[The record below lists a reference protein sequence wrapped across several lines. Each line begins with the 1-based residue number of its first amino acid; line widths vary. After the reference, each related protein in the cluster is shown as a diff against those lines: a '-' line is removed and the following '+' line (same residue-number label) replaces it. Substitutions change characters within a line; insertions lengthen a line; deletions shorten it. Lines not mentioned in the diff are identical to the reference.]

1 MRRYFSKTILTLL
14 FLFSLLFPLGQALA
28 WSFAGDTGLDTSA
41 EETGHLDQKLFG
53 RDSKLESGQA
63 ISSIIGA
70 VLSFVG
76 VIFLVVMIYG
86 GILWMTARGNEQ
98 RVDTAKNLIIDAVV
112 GLVIVT
118 AAYAISYFVTNLLT
132 TETNT
137 LNLNQ

>member
-1 MRRYFSKTILTLL
+1 MRTYFSKTLIIIL
-14 FLFSLLFPLGQALA
+14 FAFSLLFPLGQALA
-28 WSFAGDTGLDTSA
+28 WSFAGDTGLDTA
-41 EETGHLDQKLFG
+41 AGETGHLNQKLFG
-53 RDSKLESGQA
+53 RDSKLESGEA
-63 ISSIIGA
+63 ISSIIGS
-70 VLSFVG
+70 VLSFLG
-76 VIFLVVMIYG
+76 VVFLAVMIYG

-98 RVDTAKNLIIDAVV
+98 RVDKAKNLIIDAIV